1 MIDKINKENSFGVE
15 ALPFPVDW
23 VRTQPRKVEDILSSL
38 SVEEQVR
45 NILGLDPHLQQNLLI
60 LSEKAVQVTQSLPVE
75 ELYNLIKEVGKED
88 SLLVLSMASP
98 DQLQYIFDV
107 EWWQGDKFQPKRAL
121 DWIVLLDQCQDPE
134 TLEWFLGEDFD
145 QKVVLLQA
153 FLKVYKKDEMTDS
166 YEGVEGLE
174 HFTPDGVYDIF
185 FKVENSKEIRKLLLL
200 LYEKDQSLFYN
211 LLEAVIWYPVTLTV
225 EKAYQ
230 WKVNRTA
237 ERGIPEFQEAMGI
250 YSRLDSEALKLKLP
264 LLQEFPVSRF
274 RLSPRYPLAHLD
286 ETLFFTQCLA
296 MLENENRFETLRWE
310 LVCLA
315 NKVIVA
321 DGLDLSS
328 LDVRH
333 RALRKTLGYINI
345 GLELGAEGDPEK
357 GAALLDKI
365 WIQSFFQVGY
375 QQLRQVRS
383 AASTFINENGTY
395 IEYFISSG
403 DKERLGA
410 LVFRFPQVAEMLQ
423 EEDSFNWRDPESIKD
438 IQAINDFISRWKF
451 YSRFARQGLG
461 LNESTF
467 SSSLGEFDYPD
478 TLDAMNL
485 LTLVTTALA
494 HYVLFGRISC
504 DPLSDGAAKSFL
516 EMIFLPG
523 IFQDEV
529 KVCNEDLI
537 ASFEQELLKA
547 PMAWTDLDKTCLQ
560 DLLRECSKN
569 LEVQFGSLDLTR
581 PVDWKFAQGLCIS
594 TSPRP
599 AAGGC

>member
-1 MIDKINKENSFGVE
+1 MIDKIKKENLFSGE
-15 ALPFPVDW
+15 TLPFPADW
-23 VRTQPRKVEDILSSL
+23 VKTQPRKVEDILSGL

-45 NILGLDPHLQQNLLI
+45 CILGLDPQLQQNLLI
-60 LSEKAVQVTQSLPVE
+60 LSEKAVEVTQSLPVE
-75 ELYNLIKEVGKED
+75 EVYNLIKEVGEED

-121 DWIVLLDQCQDPE
+121 DWIVLLDQCQDPGI
-134 TLEWFLGEDFD
+134 LEWFLGEDFD
-145 QKVVLLQA
+145 QKVVLFQA
-153 FLKVYKKDEMTDS
+153 FFKVYKQDEMTDT
-166 YEGVEGLE
+166 YEGVEDLE

-200 LYEKDQSLFYN
+200 LYEKDQKLLYS
-211 LLEAVIWYPVTLTV
+211 LLEAVIWFPVTITV

-230 WKVNRTA
+230 WRVSRTA

-286 ETLFFTQCLA
+286 ETLFFTQCLT

-328 LDVRH
+328 LDIRH

-383 AASTFINENGTY
+383 VASTFINENGTY

-410 LVFRFPQVAEMLQ
+410 LVFRFPQIAEMLH

-438 IQAINDFISRWKF
+438 IQAINDFINRWKF

-461 LNESTF
+461 LSESTF

-504 DPLSDGAAKSFL
+504 DPLSGGAAKSFL

-581 PVDWKFAQGLCIS
+581 PVDWKFAQGLCI
-594 TSPRP
+594 RR
-599 AAGGC
+599 AAGGD